1 MHFFFP
7 SYIKKSLSIKQ
18 RKAKFNKL
26 SNGVNI
32 KLIKGN
38 RNFILYTNNYINNG
52 KNLNEKP
59 IDLSI
64 KNQKI
69 AFCSNLPFGMLSFSN
84 YVDIESMNTISSDV
98 DMNEYRLLGTKP
110 KQVVDTLKLLKRA
123 LFMIF
128 KTIKR
133 GW

>member
-1 MHFFFP
+1 M
-7 SYIKKSLSIKQ
+7 SSLSIKQ
-18 RKAKFNKL
+18 RKGKYNKL
-26 SNGVNI
+26 SNDVNI

-38 RNFILYTNNYINNG
+38 RNVIIYTNNYINNG

-59 IDLSI
+59 LDLSI
-64 KNQKI
+64 KNTKI
-69 AFCSNLPFGMLSFSN
+69 AFYSNLPFGMLSFSN

>member
-1 MHFFFP
+1 M
-7 SYIKKSLSIKQ
+7 
-18 RKAKFNKL
+18 
-26 SNGVNI
+26 NI

>member
-1 MHFFFP
+1 M
-7 SYIKKSLSIKQ
+7 SSLSIKQ
-18 RKAKFNKL
+18 RKGKYNKL
-26 SNGVNI
+26 SNDVNI

-38 RNFILYTNNYINNG
+38 RNVIIYTNNYINNG

-64 KNQKI
+64 KNKKI
-69 AFCSNLPFGMLSFSN
+69 AFYSNLLFGMLSFSN

-98 DMNEYRLLGTKP
+98 DMNEYRLLGTRP
-110 KQVVDTLKLLKRA
+110 KQVVDTFKLLKRA

>member
-1 MHFFFP
+1 M
-7 SYIKKSLSIKQ
+7 SSLSIKQ
-18 RKAKFNKL
+18 RKGKYNKL
-26 SNGVNI
+26 SNDVNI

-38 RNFILYTNNYINNG
+38 RNVIIYTNNYINNG

-64 KNQKI
+64 KNKKI
-69 AFCSNLPFGMLSFSN
+69 VFYSNLLFGMLSFSN

-110 KQVVDTLKLLKRA
+110 KQVVDTFKLLKRA

>member
-1 MHFFFP
+1 M
-7 SYIKKSLSIKQ
+7 SSLSIKK
-18 RKAKFNKL
+18 RKGKYNKL
-26 SNGVNI
+26 SNDVNI

-38 RNFILYTNNYINNG
+38 RNVIIYTNNYINNG

-64 KNQKI
+64 KNKKI
-69 AFCSNLPFGMLSFSN
+69 AFYSNLPFGMLSFSS
-84 YVDIESMNTISSDV
+84 YVDIESMNTLSSDV
-98 DMNEYRLLGTKP
+98 DMNEYKLLGTKS

-123 LFMIF
+123 IFMIF

-133 GW
+133 G

>member
-1 MHFFFP
+1 M
-7 SYIKKSLSIKQ
+7 SSLSIKQ
-18 RKAKFNKL
+18 RKGKYNKL
-26 SNGVNI
+26 SNDVNI

-38 RNFILYTNNYINNG
+38 RNVIIYTNNYINNG

-64 KNQKI
+64 KNTKI
-69 AFCSNLPFGMLSFSN
+69 SFYSNLPFGMLSFSN

>member
-1 MHFFFP
+1 M
-7 SYIKKSLSIKQ
+7 SSLSIKQ
-18 RKAKFNKL
+18 RKGKYNKL
-26 SNGVNI
+26 SNDVNI

-38 RNFILYTNNYINNG
+38 RNVIIYTNNYINNG

-64 KNQKI
+64 KNKKI
-69 AFCSNLPFGMLSFSN
+69 AFYSNLLFGMLSFSN

-110 KQVVDTLKLLKRA
+110 KQVVDTFKLLKRA

>member
-1 MHFFFP
+1 M
-7 SYIKKSLSIKQ
+7 SSLSIKQ
-18 RKAKFNKL
+18 RKGKYNKL
-26 SNGVNI
+26 SNDVNI

-38 RNFILYTNNYINNG
+38 RNVIIYSNNYINNG

-64 KNQKI
+64 KNKKI
-69 AFCSNLPFGMLSFSN
+69 AFYSNLLFGMLSFSN

-98 DMNEYRLLGTKP
+98 DMNEYRLLGTRP
-110 KQVVDTLKLLKRA
+110 KQVVDTFKLLKRA